1 MQLSRKIV
9 SQLDQAGLDAPQDS
23 LFTLPVRVLQFG
35 TGVLLRGLPD
45 YFIDKAN
52 KQNEF
57 NGRVLVVKSTD
68 NGGVD
73 AFKEQDGLYTL
84 LERGFVNGVKSEKTY
99 INASVSSVLSAV
111 NEWEAIVQYAADPA
125 LQIIISN
132 TTEVGIVFLQTDVD
146 AQQPIS
152 FPGRVLDFLQKRYTA
167 FEGTEESGMVI
178 IPTELIPDNGT
189 KLKEIVLR
197 LASAKGLSN
206 DFLTWLDTANDFCNS
221 LVDCIVP
228 GKMAVREHSATE
240 KGLGYED
247 QLMIMTEPY
256 RLWAIETVRDRTKQ
270 ILSFSKANP
279 GVVIAADINKFR
291 ELKLRLLNGT
301 HTFSCGLAHLL
312 GFKTV
317 KDAMNDQ
324 DFSGYISRL
333 MLEEIAPLV
342 VSDQISLAEATVFVG
357 QVIDRFKN
365 PYIEHLWLNIT
376 MQYTSKMAMRTV
388 PLLEKHYANNQQ
400 LADCMV
406 LGFAAFIVFMR
417 STKDTEGRFIG
428 GYNGQSYPIQDDKAN
443 LLYNQ
448 WQKPDFENRV
458 SDILKDETIFGKDLT
473 IYPGFVE
480 AVQQYIMLI
489 QKNGA
494 TTTLH
499 SLVAKNNSHE

>member
-1 MQLSRKIV
+1 MQLSRKIL
-9 SQLDQAGLDAPQDS
+9 SKLYLPGLDAPQDS

-52 KQNEF
+52 KQNVF
-57 NGRVLVVKSTD
+57 NGRVLIVKSTD
-68 NGGVD
+68 NGAVD

-125 LQIIISN
+125 MQIIISN

-146 AQQPIS
+146 AQQPSS

-197 LASAKGLSN
+197 LASAKGLSG
-206 DFLTWLDTANDFCNS
+206 DFLRWLNTANDFCNS

-228 GKMAVREHSATE
+228 GKMAVQEHTATE
-240 KGLGYED
+240 KTLGYED

-256 RLWAIETVRDRTKQ
+256 RLWAIETVRERTQQ
-270 ILSFSKANP
+270 ILSFSKVNP
-279 GVVIAADINKFR
+279 GVVIAPDINKFR

-317 KDAMNDQ
+317 KDAMGDP
-324 DFSGYISRL
+324 DFNEYISHL
-333 MLEEIAPLV
+333 MLQEIAPLV
-342 VSDQISLAEATVFVG
+342 VSDQISTTEATVFVE

-376 MQYTSKMAMRTV
+376 MQYTSKMTMRTV
-388 PLLEKHYANNQQ
+388 PLLAKHYEISGE
-400 LADCMV
+400 LPDCMA

-417 STKDTEGRFIG
+417 SAKETDGRFRG
-428 GYNGQSYPIQDDKAN
+428 EYNGQSYLIQDDKAI

-448 WQKPDFENRV
+448 WQENSFENRV
-458 SDILKDETIFGKDLT
+458 VNILKDEAIFGKDLT
-473 IYPGFVE
+473 LYPGFVE
-480 AVQQYIMLI
+480 AVQQYTMLI
-489 QKNGA
+489 QKDGA

-499 SLVAKNNSHE
+499 SWVAKNNSHE